1 MVVVLLF
8 LDTDAAVRRA
18 ERLRVIIESSGF
30 LAEYILIQNICI
42 RK

>member
-18 ERLRVIIESSGF
+18 ERRRVIIESVAVQQS
-30 LAEYILIQNICI
+30 IS
-42 RK
+42 